1 MTAAVTGVASP
12 CINVC
17 QMHPASGWC
26 VGCLRTLDEIAG
38 WGGLDDIGRREVLQ
52 RLRGRRA
59 ARRARQAA
67 LSTGA
72 EPGAQTVAEPGAEPG
87 PVAGPAS
94 GRAA

>member
-1 MTAAVTGVASP
+1 MTAPVTGVASP

-26 VGCLRTLDEIAG
+26 VGCLRTLDEIAA

-52 RLRGRRA
+52 RLRGRRVA
-59 ARRARQAA
+59 WRARQAA
-67 LSTGA
+67 LLTGA
-72 EPGAQTVAEPGAEPG
+72 EPGAQTGAEPG

-94 GRAA
+94 GSAA

>member
-1 MTAAVTGVASP
+1 MTAPVTGVASP

-52 RLRGRRA
+52 RLRGRRVA
-59 ARRARQAA
+59 WRARQPA
-67 LSTGA
+67 LPT
-72 EPGAQTVAEPGAEPG
+72 GAQTGAEPG
-87 PVAGPAS
+87 PVAGPAGGS
-94 GRAA
+94 AA